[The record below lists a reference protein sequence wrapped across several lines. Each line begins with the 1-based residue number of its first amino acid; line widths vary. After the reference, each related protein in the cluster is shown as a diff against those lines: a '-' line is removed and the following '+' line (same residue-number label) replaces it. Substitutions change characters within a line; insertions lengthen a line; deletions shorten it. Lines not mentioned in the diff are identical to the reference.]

1 MSTIEERGAGAVLVT
16 GATGGIGTAVA
27 TSVVALGWPVSIL
40 DLSEAAVMDLVDVL
54 NSERPG
60 SAIGM
65 SGDCSNREVVEAWTA
80 RTIELFGSVR
90 GLVNVAGLFKSCPM
104 LDLTMADIAETMTAN
119 LYSTIVCCQVV
130 GREMIS
136 AGQGSI
142 VNIASTAG
150 EYGSIS
156 PAAHYAA
163 SKGAVIALTKSLAR
177 EFSPLGVRVN
187 AVSPGPIDTAGRT
200 VGSIQTGGEVAS
212 RALLNRMGQPKEIAT
227 CVTFLL
233 GDDASYVT
241 GHVLRANGGSLL

>member
-1 MSTIEERGAGAVLVT
+1 MVT
-16 GATGGIGTAVA
+16 GATGGIGKAVA
-27 TSVVALGWPVSIL
+27 TAVVARGWPVSIM
-40 DLSEAAVMDLVDVL
+40 DLSEGAVADLAGNL
-54 NSERPG
+54 NVERPG

-65 SGDCSNREVVEAWTA
+65 SGDCSNRETVAAWTK
-80 RTIELFGSVR
+80 RTTQSFGSVC
-90 GLVNVAGLFKSCPM
+90 GLVNVAGLFKSRPM
-104 LDLTMADIAETMTAN
+104 LDLTMDDIAETMTAN
-119 LYSTIVCCQVV
+119 LYSTMTCCQVV
-130 GREMIS
+130 GREMIA

-187 AVSPGPIDTAGRT
+187 AVSPGPIDTDGRT
-200 VGSIQTGGEVAS
+200 KGSIQMSGEVAS
-212 RALLNRMGQPKEIAT
+212 RSLLNRLGRPEEVAACAI
-227 CVTFLL
+227 FLL
-233 GDDASYVT
+233 GDDASFVT